1 MQTFLEK
8 VIDHVFAKYPVE
20 VSDSLCF
27 VFPNRRAG
35 LYLKMYLAE
44 KFDRNIWAPA
54 IFSAEDFVSELSG
67 LEIIDNFSLLFRFY
81 DIYKK
86 HEGAKAQDPEEFLN
100 WAPIL
105 LQDYND
111 ADQYLSNAPDLFN
124 YLSEAKAIARWELD
138 ATHVSE
144 HIKDYL
150 AFYNSLG
157 KYYLDFRELLL
168 SKKQSYQGLAFRETA
183 ENIENFSNNLRWKK
197 IFFCGFNALTKSEK
211 KIIKF
216 LTDSGK
222 AEVLWDCDD
231 YYFSD
236 PNFEAGRFLRNIRKE
251 WDLKEFNWV
260 ENQFKNSEKKIQI
273 TGISGSTGQARY
285 AGKLLSEIGS
295 QPDKLPKTA
304 VVLADE
310 SLLIPVIYSIP
321 DNISELNITMGYN
334 LSYSPFSG
342 FVKDFT
348 DLHVNAYRFSSGTNL
363 RFHHKDITNLFNH
376 HFFAYLVSVPEKM
389 QNITDEINRS
399 NRVFYTYEDIHNNE
413 TLKTIVGEDFLRF
426 IFSDFRNA
434 PLKFLELIKEVIKIF
449 KSIFDKEDSGNDHIP
464 AIYSEYLFSF
474 AEIIQKIE
482 MLDRET
488 EIIKEFST
496 FLTIFKG
503 FIESTSLPFYGEP
516 LKGLQIMG
524 MLETRNLDFENL
536 IILSVN
542 EGILPASKSHNS
554 FIPFDIRT
562 EFGLPTYKDKES
574 IFAYH
579 FYRLLQRAQNIHI
592 LYNTI
597 TNDLNGGEISRFLL
611 QLRQELPKYRENFI
625 IEEKNIS
632 LTIPPE
638 IENEI
643 EIIKTPEIIEELKNI
658 AAKGFSPTAFNS
670 YLACSLRFYFQYIAK
685 IREPEEVAETIDAAT
700 LGSAIHAVLQEIFEK
715 DKGKTVTVDFLK
727 RILTDTENL
736 TIKTFRSHY
745 SDGDIENGKNLLL
758 LKVAIKLIRNY
769 IGFEIENIE
778 NKGYNLMV
786 NDIEKEMAAS
796 FEIPGNK
803 GSLQINIRGKADRI
817 DMVSGF
823 HRIVDYKTGS
833 VDERKLA
840 FTNWDEI
847 ADNPDKPMLVQLLI
861 YAWMF
866 LKSSDTAKVKPCI
879 LSLRSL
885 SKGEKMLKTPESL
898 DYVSHE
904 NIPAIETF
912 LKKIAGSIFDTS
924 QPFRKTKEEKNCEY
938 CAYIDVCNR

>member
-20 VSDSLCF
+20 SSDRLCF

-44 KFDRNIWAPA
+44 KFKKNIWAPA
-54 IFSAEDFVSELSG
+54 IFSAEDFVSEVSG

-81 DIYKK
+81 DIYKN
-86 HEGAKAQDPEEFLN
+86 HEGEKANGPEEFLN

-111 ADQYLSNAPDLFN
+111 ADQYLSNATDLFN

-138 ATHVSE
+138 STHIPT

-157 KYYLDFRELLL
+157 KYYQDLRELLL

-183 ENIENFSNNLRWKK
+183 ENIETLSNNLPWEK

-251 WDLKEFNWV
+251 WDLKEFNWI
-260 ENQFKNSEKKIQI
+260 ENHFKNSDKKIQI

-285 AGKLLSEIGS
+285 AGKLLSEMGS
-295 QPDKLPKTA
+295 DPDKLPKTA

-342 FVKDFT
+342 FVRAFT
-348 DLHVNAYRFSSGTNL
+348 DLHVNAYRFSSGSNL

-376 HFFAYLVSVPEKM
+376 HFFAYLTSSPEKM
-389 QNITDEINRS
+389 QNITEEINSS
-399 NRVFYTYEDIHNNE
+399 NRVFYTVEEICRFK
-413 TLKTIVGEDFLRF
+413 TLSSVIDADFLRF
-426 IFSDFRNA
+426 IFSDFRNE
-434 PLKFLELIKEVIKIF
+434 PLKFLGLIKEVITIF
-449 KSIFDKEDSGNDHIP
+449 KAIFDKEDPASDHIP

-474 AEIIQKIE
+474 SEIIHKIE
-482 MLDRET
+482 LLDKET

-496 FLTIFKG
+496 LHTIFKG

-542 EGILPASKSHNS
+542 EGVLPASKSHNS

-579 FYRLLQRAQNIHI
+579 FYRLLQRAKNIHI

-597 TNDLNGGEISRFLL
+597 TNALNGGEISRFLL
-611 QLRQELPKYRENFI
+611 QLRQELPLYRENFS

-632 LTIPPE
+632 LTIPSVP
-638 IENEI
+638 ENEI
-643 EIIKTPEIIEELKNI
+643 EVLKTPEIIDILKNI

-670 YLACSLRFYFQYIAK
+670 YISCPLRFYFQYIAK
-685 IREPEEVAETIDAAT
+685 IREPEEVAETIDSAT
-700 LGSAIHAVLQEIFEK
+700 LGSAIHAVLQEVFENT
-715 DKGKTVTVDFLK
+715 KGKTITVDFLK
-727 RILTDTENL
+727 KTLTNTEAL
-736 TIKTFRSHY
+736 TIKAFRKHY
-745 SDGDIENGKNLLL
+745 SDGDIDNGKNLLL

-769 IGFEIENIE
+769 IGFEIGNIE
-778 NKGYNLMV
+778 NKGYSLVV
-786 NDIEKEMAAS
+786 NDVEKSLDAT
-796 FEIPGNK
+796 FEIPDNTGT
-803 GSLQINIRGKADRI
+803 LQIKIRGIADRI
-817 DMVSGF
+817 DMINGF

-833 VDERKLA
+833 VDERKLT
-840 FTNWDEI
+840 FTSWAEI
-847 ADNPDKPMLVQLLI
+847 ADNPDKPMLVQLLV

-866 LKSSDTAKVKPCI
+866 LKSTDTAKVKPCI

-885 SKGEKMLKTPESL
+885 SKGEKMLKTPESA
-898 DYVSHE
+898 DFISQE
-904 NIPAIETF
+904 NIPAIEAF
-912 LKKIAGSIFDTS
+912 LKTIACSIFDTS
-924 QPFRKTKEEKNCEY
+924 HPFCKTDDEKNCEY
-938 CAYIDVCNR
+938 CSYVDVCNR